1 MVCDLYALSV
11 IEEDRAWF
19 MEHRFLSTE
28 RAKAV
33 TRGINERCRNLRPY
47 AELLVDGFGIPEQLR
62 YAEMLH
68 PENIRRRRAPGEG
81 RTSSAPSSR
90 SSVGGGCQTRRMT
103 DLDEFSGRSALIT
116 GGTRGIGKGIADRLR
131 AGGARVLV
139 AARSMP
145 DGASADEV
153 VVADVATADGVAA
166 LAAEALDRLGSVDIA
181 VHNVGGSGQ
190 YDGGAAALTDEDWQ
204 SALDTNLLAAVRLDR
219 AIIPGMVERGSGAIV
234 HITSIQRRAPLPT
247 SIPYA
252 AAKAALTN
260 YSKAL
265 SNELAPKG
273 IRVNA
278 VCPGYIETES
288 AYRMAVEIG
297 EINNIT
303 HR

>member
-1 MVCDLYALSV
+1 MTHVDELSG
-11 IEEDRAWF
+11 
-19 MEHRFLSTE
+19 
-28 RAKAV
+28 K
-33 TRGINERCRNLRPY
+33 
-47 AELLVDGFGIPEQLR
+47 
-62 YAEMLH
+62 
-68 PENIRRRRAPGEG
+68 
-81 RTSSAPSSR
+81 
-90 SSVGGGCQTRRMT
+90 
-103 DLDEFSGRSALIT
+103 SALIT

-131 AGGARVLV
+131 ACGARVLV
-139 AARSMP
+139 AARSVP
-145 DGASADEV
+145 DGYSADDV
-153 VVADVATADGVAA
+153 VIADVSTADGVAS
-166 LAAEALDRLGSVDIA
+166 LAAESLGRLGRIDIA

-190 YDGGAAALTDEDWQ
+190 YDGGAASLTDDDWQ
-204 SALDTNLLAAVRLDR
+204 FALNTNLLAAVRLDR
-219 AIIPGMVERGSGAIV
+219 ALIPGMVEQGSGAIV

-297 EINNIT
+297 EINGLTIDEAREQIMDSIGGIPLGAPGSPADVGELVAFLVSDRARYINGAEYVIDGGSV
-303 HR
+303 RGV

>member
-1 MVCDLYALSV
+1 MAD
-11 IEEDRAWF
+11 
-19 MEHRFLSTE
+19 
-28 RAKAV
+28 
-33 TRGINERCRNLRPY
+33 P
-47 AELLVDGFGIPEQLR
+47 
-62 YAEMLH
+62 
-68 PENIRRRRAPGEG
+68 
-81 RTSSAPSSR
+81 
-90 SSVGGGCQTRRMT
+90 
-103 DLDEFSGRSALIT
+103 DEFSGRSALIT

-139 AARSMP
+139 AARSVP
-145 DGASADEV
+145 DAASDEV
-153 VVADVATADGVAA
+153 IAADVSTVDGVGA
-166 LAAEALDRLGSVDIA
+166 LGAQALERLGGVDIV

-204 SALDTNLLAAVRLDR
+204 SALDANLLAAVRLDR
-219 AIIPGMVERGSGAIV
+219 AIIPGMVTRGSGAIV

-288 AYRMAVEIG
+288 AYRMAAEIG
-297 EINNIT
+297 KMNDIT
-303 HR
+303 IDQARSQIMESIGGIPLGAPGSPADVGELVAFLVSDRAAYITGAEYVIDGGSVRGV

>member
-1 MVCDLYALSV
+1 
-11 IEEDRAWF
+11 
-19 MEHRFLSTE
+19 
-28 RAKAV
+28 
-33 TRGINERCRNLRPY
+33 
-47 AELLVDGFGIPEQLR
+47 
-62 YAEMLH
+62 
-68 PENIRRRRAPGEG
+68 
-81 RTSSAPSSR
+81 
-90 SSVGGGCQTRRMT
+90 
-103 DLDEFSGRSALIT
+103 
-116 GGTRGIGKGIADRLR
+116 
-131 AGGARVLV
+131 
-139 AARSMP
+139 MP
-145 DGASADEV
+145 DDASVDQV

-166 LAAEALDRLGSVDIA
+166 LAAEALGRLGAIDIA

-190 YDGGAAALTDEDWQ
+190 YDGGAATLTDEDWQ
-204 SALDTNLLAAVRLDR
+204 FALDTNLLAAVRLDR
-219 AIIPGMVERGSGAIV
+219 AIIPGMVDRGTGAIV

-273 IRVNA
+273 VRVNA

-303 HR
+303 VDEARSEIMDSIGGIPLGAPGSPADVGELVAFLVSDRARYINGAEYVIDGGSVRGV

>member
-1 MVCDLYALSV
+1 MA
-11 IEEDRAWF
+11 
-19 MEHRFLSTE
+19 
-28 RAKAV
+28 
-33 TRGINERCRNLRPY
+33 GI
-47 AELLVDGFGIPEQLR
+47 
-62 YAEMLH
+62 
-68 PENIRRRRAPGEG
+68 
-81 RTSSAPSSR
+81 
-90 SSVGGGCQTRRMT
+90 
-103 DLDEFSGRSALIT
+103 
-116 GGTRGIGKGIADRLR
+116 
-131 AGGARVLV
+131 
-139 AARSMP
+139 
-145 DGASADEV
+145 
-153 VVADVATADGVAA
+153 
-166 LAAEALDRLGSVDIA
+166 DIA

-190 YDGGAAALTDEDWQ
+190 YDGGAASLTDEDWQ
-204 SALDTNLLAAVRLDR
+204 FALNTNLLAAVRLDR

-297 EINNIT
+297 EINEHHDRRGARADHGVDRRHSARRARAARPT
-303 HR
+303 SVSSSHSWCPTVPATSTAPST

>member
-1 MVCDLYALSV
+1 MTDHDELS
-11 IEEDRAWF
+11 
-19 MEHRFLSTE
+19 
-28 RAKAV
+28 
-33 TRGINERCRNLRPY
+33 
-47 AELLVDGFGIPEQLR
+47 
-62 YAEMLH
+62 
-68 PENIRRRRAPGEG
+68 G
-81 RTSSAPSSR
+81 RT
-90 SSVGGGCQTRRMT
+90 
-103 DLDEFSGRSALIT
+103 ALIT

-145 DGASADEV
+145 ADASADQV

-166 LAAEALDRLGSVDIA
+166 LAAEALERLGAIDIA

-190 YDGGAAALTDEDWQ
+190 HDGGAATLTDEDWQ
-204 SALDTNLLAAVRLDR
+204 SALEANLLAAVRLDR
-219 AIIPGMVERGSGAIV
+219 AVIPGMVERGAGAIV

-278 VCPGYIETES
+278 VSPGYIETES
-288 AYRMAVEIG
+288 AYQMAVQISQLNGITVDQARSAIMDSIG
-297 EINNIT
+297 GIPLGAPGSPADVGELVAFLVSDRARYINGAEYVIDGGSV
-303 HR
+303 RGV

>member
-1 MVCDLYALSV
+1 
-11 IEEDRAWF
+11 
-19 MEHRFLSTE
+19 
-28 RAKAV
+28 
-33 TRGINERCRNLRPY
+33 
-47 AELLVDGFGIPEQLR
+47 
-62 YAEMLH
+62 
-68 PENIRRRRAPGEG
+68 
-81 RTSSAPSSR
+81 
-90 SSVGGGCQTRRMT
+90 MT
-103 DLDEFSGRSALIT
+103 DADELSGKSALIT

-131 AGGARVLV
+131 ARGARVLV
-139 AARSMP
+139 AARSVP
-145 DGASADEV
+145 DGYQHNDV
-153 VVADVATADGVAA
+153 VIADVSTTDGVAS
-166 LAAEALDRLGSVDIA
+166 LAAEALNRLGGVDIA

-190 YDGGAAALTDEDWQ
+190 YEGGAASLTDEDWWF
-204 SALDTNLLAAVRLDR
+204 ALDTNLLAAVRLDR
-219 AIIPGMVERGSGAIV
+219 AIIPGMVDRGSGAIV

-297 EINNIT
+297 VINDIT
-303 HR
+303 IDDARKQIMDSIGGIPLGSPGSPADVGELVAFLVSDRARYINGAEYVIDGGSVRGV

>member
-1 MVCDLYALSV
+1 MTDHDELS
-11 IEEDRAWF
+11 
-19 MEHRFLSTE
+19 
-28 RAKAV
+28 
-33 TRGINERCRNLRPY
+33 
-47 AELLVDGFGIPEQLR
+47 
-62 YAEMLH
+62 
-68 PENIRRRRAPGEG
+68 G
-81 RTSSAPSSR
+81 RT
-90 SSVGGGCQTRRMT
+90 
-103 DLDEFSGRSALIT
+103 ALIT

-139 AARSMP
+139 AALRRPP
-145 DGASADEV
+145 DTPADQV

-166 LAAEALDRLGSVDIA
+166 LAAEALERLGAIDIA

-190 YDGGAAALTDEDWQ
+190 HDGGAATLTDEEWQ
-204 SALDTNLLAAVRLDR
+204 SALETNLLAAVRLDR
-219 AIIPGMVERGSGAIV
+219 AVIPGMVGRGAGAIV

-273 IRVNA
+273 VRVNA

-288 AYRMAVEIG
+288 AYRMAVQISELNGITVDQARSEIMDSIGGIPLGAPGSPADVG
-297 EINNIT
+297 ELVAFLVSDRARYINGAEYVIDGGSV
-303 HR
+303 RGV